1 MQQIFERGVSYFA
14 KDGFRVID
22 LEILQEVL
30 ATGNHENN
38 FYSAALKCSKLA
50 QADPPLAP
58 AAMSVKLEASTVTN
72 DSDKSLLKEKYEET
86 FSLSMGKAKIIQHQV
101 MGWVAKEE
109 WDAFIYEVLPLCAS
123 LEELSLS
130 LNPNLEVD
138 IVELVAKLPPT
149 LKTLLL
155 NSTGCFGDAGKAD
168 WARLPELETV
178 ELYDT
183 DVTGTSKDLKFSGC
197 NARHVR
203 SRGEAQRAYE
213 FQGAVSG
220 RFDC

>member
-38 FYSAALKCSKLA
+38 FYSAALMCSKLA

-109 WDAFIYEVLPLCAS
+109 
-123 LEELSLS
+123 
-130 LNPNLEVD
+130 
-138 IVELVAKLPPT
+138 PPCC
-149 LKTLLL
+149 
-155 NSTGCFGDAGKAD
+155 S
-168 WARLPELETV
+168 
-178 ELYDT
+178 
-183 DVTGTSKDLKFSGC
+183 
-197 NARHVR
+197 
-203 SRGEAQRAYE
+203 
-213 FQGAVSG
+213 GAVWPP
-220 RFDC
+220 